1 MKKRYLGTMLLI
13 LFTMFC
19 TVACGNEDSSD
30 NEDYEKPESTMQVE
44 VKTKEPVVTEPV
56 YMVTEKPVETQSVPT
71 QTPEPTL
78 PVVIQT
84 PEPTV
89 PAVTQTKAPE
99 TDEIQTLAKEGVY
112 TLYNEK
118 TKCYLAFNDR
128 TLVLS
133 KSPVYWTFSQEYD
146 DVFRIIAEDSDL
158 MLDIDN
164 ARVVEGTT
172 IKLWTKTKYDVQL
185 WRAIK
190 NNNGTYSIVYSADN
204 TFCLGFDRGN
214 AKLQHRNESNSMQEW
229 RLVGVDTT
237 AETDEMESVK
247 SGIYTFYNEKSASYL
262 SFNDKTLVLS
272 KNPSNWTINEVYKN
286 KCNVYAEDTDT
297 LLDIDNAYVVAGNT
311 IKLWTNT
318 GYDVQ
323 FWSINKNKNG
333 TYTIV
338 YSGDNQ
344 YCLGFTD
351 GKAQLQLRDKNNPMQ
366 EWKLV
371 DASAS
376 AKMKYR
382 TYMSKNGIIELRLQ
396 ENITDVISE
405 TRLQQ
410 WANELETAYYTF
422 RDLTNYTPYEHIIV
436 QAYKKE
442 KYIGYV
448 ISNSN
453 IIHMDKDFTRTDLGK
468 MALRDS
474 DWNFCALHE
483 MGHMFDMN
491 QPWNF
496 EAEVM
501 TDLKVAYVLE
511 KNKVA
516 AAPSEFPASEYFYGA
531 DIIKAYDRLGNDFSQ
546 KYNIY
551 GIAKRFVEIKEDI
564 GWEAFEKTFHDLKAN
579 EASYANVS
587 NQKKF
592 ETFVDKLSFYG
603 NKDVKSYFTK
613 KEWNVIINEIK
624 G

>member
-1 MKKRYLGTMLLI
+1 MKKRYLGTTLLI

-44 VKTKEPVVTEPV
+44 VKTREPVATEPV
-56 YMVTEKPVETQSVPT
+56 YMVTEKPAETQSVPT
-71 QTPEPTL
+71 QT
-78 PVVIQT
+78 
-84 PEPTV
+84 
-89 PAVTQTKAPE
+89 PE

-112 TLYNEK
+112 TLYNVK

-133 KSPVYWTFSQEYD
+133 KSPVNWTFSQEYD

-204 TFCLGFDRGN
+204 TFCLGFDGGN
-214 AKLQHRNESNSMQEW
+214 AKLQRRNESNSMQEW

-237 AETDEMESVK
+237 AETDEIESVK

-297 LLDIDNAYVVAGNT
+297 LLDIDNAHVVAGNT

-318 GYDVQ
+318 GYDAQ

-333 TYTIV
+333 TYT
-338 YSGDNQ
+338 GDNQ
-344 YCLGFTD
+344 YCLGFSD

-366 EWKLV
+366 EW
-371 DASAS
+371 
-376 AKMKYR
+376 
-382 TYMSKNGIIELRLQ
+382 
-396 ENITDVISE
+396 
-405 TRLQQ
+405 
-410 WANELETAYYTF
+410 
-422 RDLTNYTPYEHIIV
+422 
-436 QAYKKE
+436 
-442 KYIGYV
+442 
-448 ISNSN
+448 
-453 IIHMDKDFTRTDLGK
+453 
-468 MALRDS
+468 
-474 DWNFCALHE
+474 
-483 MGHMFDMN
+483 
-491 QPWNF
+491 
-496 EAEVM
+496 
-501 TDLKVAYVLE
+501 
-511 KNKVA
+511 
-516 AAPSEFPASEYFYGA
+516 
-531 DIIKAYDRLGNDFSQ
+531 
-546 KYNIY
+546 
-551 GIAKRFVEIKEDI
+551 
-564 GWEAFEKTFHDLKAN
+564 
-579 EASYANVS
+579 
-587 NQKKF
+587 
-592 ETFVDKLSFYG
+592 
-603 NKDVKSYFTK
+603 
-613 KEWNVIINEIK
+613 NVIINEIK